1 MCTSDL
7 CEINIV
13 KVYLSSGQSLIIMGA
28 YRSPNR
34 DILYH
39 QHHVIPSPKLLK
51 TTQTKSYAVLDL
63 NLYDIDLTS
72 ESVSGYRYLLAINKC
87 TLNMSVEYS
96 FTQLVDFPTCNEN
109 TLDILFMNRPSL
121 IRYCIGTPGISDHDI
136 ILASFNSKVM
146 CQKEIKHKCYLWARQ
161 T

>member
-13 KVYLSSGQSLIIMGA
+13 KVYLSSGQSLIIMGT
-28 YRSPNR
+28 YRPPNR

-51 TTQTKSYAVLDL
+51 TTQTKSYVVLDL
-63 NLYDIDLTS
+63 NLYDTNLTS
-72 ESVSGYRYLLAINKC
+72 ESVFGYRYPLAINQC
-87 TLNMSVEYS
+87 TLNMSVECS

-121 IRYCIGTPGISDHDI
+121 IRYCIGAPGISDRDI

-146 CQKEIKHKCYLWARQ
+146 CQKEIEHKCYLWARQ